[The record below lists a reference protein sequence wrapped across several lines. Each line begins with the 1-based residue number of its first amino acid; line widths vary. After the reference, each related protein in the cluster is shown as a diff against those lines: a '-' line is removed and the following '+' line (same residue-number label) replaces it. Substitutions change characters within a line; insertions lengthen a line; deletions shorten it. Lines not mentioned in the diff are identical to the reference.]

1 MLCEKCNNYFSNNNY
16 EKHHKSCD
24 GVYKKFIKQDFC
36 KHCKI
41 SWDKLNINEIHE
53 KANHSRWCHVNP
65 KRNEYSNIFKNIVR
79 KKLNQKRVTSEI
91 NKNQSEKIKKA
102 WERGSYKNIDFTK
115 SFKGKKHS
123 EESKNLIREKAL
135 QSNHRRLRKGMVLYK
150 NIWLDSSWEFELAK
164 RLDELN
170 IEWIRPNPLKWI
182 DKKGIEHNYF
192 PDFYLVNQDLY
203 LDPKNSA
210 AYENQKEK
218 IEILKEVYPNIKF
231 ITTLND
237 CKNWNLE

>member
-1 MLCEKCNNYFSNNNY
+1 MKKIKCDKCNNYFARNAYS
-16 EKHHKSCD
+16 KHYKSCS
-24 GVYKKFIKQDFC
+24 GIYEKFIKQDFC

-41 SWDKLNINEIHE
+41 NWSELNITETHE
-53 KANHSRWCHVNP
+53 KANHSRWCINNP
-65 KRNEYSNIFKNIVR
+65 KRNDYLNILNDAVR
-79 KKLNQKRVTSEI
+79 GKF
-91 NKNQSEKIKKA
+91 SEKVNEKRSEGIKKA
-102 WERGSYKNIDFTK
+102 WNRGAYKNAQFGT

-123 EESKNLIREKAL
+123 EESKNLIRKKAL
-135 QSNHRRLRKGMVLYK
+135 ESNHRRLRKGMVLYK

-170 IEWIRPNPLKWI
+170 IEWIRPKPLKWI